1 MEKDKKD
8 LTSIIIGSVAGIAL
22 GWMIKN
28 YTSKRLQL
36 EENKPFLQELKR
48 LEHKVYADGKTKAEE
63 IERIKSDVTAKT
75 NN

>member
-8 LTSIIIGSVAGIAL
+8 LTSIIIGSLAGVTL

-28 YTSKRLQL
+28 YSSKRLQL

-48 LEHKVYADGKTKAEE
+48 MERKVYEDGKKKAEE
-63 IERIKSDVTAKT
+63 LGQIKNAVQTEIDQ
-75 NN
+75 

>member
-1 MEKDKKD
+1 MEKNKKD

-28 YTSKRLQL
+28 YSSKRMQL

-48 LEHKVYADGKTKAEE
+48 MEHKIFEDGKKKAEE

-75 NN
+75 NY